1 MISHK
6 HKFAFAHIP
15 KCGGVSIHNS
25 FLDMGIDFSETGHKN
40 LRAIAKDNNI
50 DDYLKFTFVRNPWSR
65 VVSLYFFWKG
75 QNKNHQF
82 YHFDHKQVDY
92 IKDNKLSFIDFV
104 HLINEPRN
112 VFHEKPHI
120 YPYFYH
126 YFSCDQTYDIVGK
139 IETFQ
144 KSFNAVC
151 KKLGHKPPKVKHSN
165 KSKHKHFGEYYNYD
179 TRKIVEKLYKE
190 DINYF
195 DYTFRD

>member
-25 FLDMGIDFSETGHKN
+25 FLEMGIEFNETGHKN
-40 LRAIAKDNNI
+40 FRAISQFNNI
-50 DDYLKFTFVRNPWSR
+50 EDYFKFTFVRNPWSR
-65 VVSLYFFWKG
+65 VVSLYSFWKG
-75 QNKNHQF
+75 QDKNHQF

-104 HLINEPRN
+104 HLMAETHN
-112 VFHEKPHI
+112 VFHEKPHL

-126 YFSCDQTYDIVGK
+126 YFSDDQNYDFVGK

-144 KSFNAVC
+144 DSFEQVC
-151 KKLGHKPPKVKHSN
+151 KKLGYEAPKVKHSN
-165 KSKHKHFGEYYNYD
+165 KSKHKHYTEYYNYD
-179 TRKIVEKLYKE
+179 TRKIVEKSYKE

-195 DYTFRD
+195 NYSFRD